1 MQLIPN
7 SYNNKSIGQ
16 EFNVCVIV
24 IFVPVTAIIAVV
36 IVIFVL
42 VTAITALVIA
52 ITEVEQ

>member
-42 VTAITALVIA
+42 VTAITVLVIA
-52 ITEVEQ
+52 IIGGVQ